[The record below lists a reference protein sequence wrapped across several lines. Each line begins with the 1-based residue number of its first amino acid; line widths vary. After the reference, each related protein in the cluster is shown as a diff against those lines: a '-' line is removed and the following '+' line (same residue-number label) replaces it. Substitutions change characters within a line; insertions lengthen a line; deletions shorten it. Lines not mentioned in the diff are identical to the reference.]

1 MKTYVVVFLT
11 LLLINSCSESDTE
24 KSAAE
29 HQSYQTT
36 KKQLLEKEEKNP
48 VLFLKVRSQAKKNL
62 VGQTV
67 IKGMLTN
74 TASVAAYKDVE
85 VKLYFYSKTKALL
98 ESDKETIFEIL
109 HPGISRNF
117 KTKYFAPK
125 GTDSVFMEVLGAKK
139 VQVKVQE

>member
-1 MKTYVVVFLT
+1 MKTYALGFLT

-48 VLFLKVRSQAKKNL
+48 VLFLKVRSQDKKNL
-62 VGQTV
+62 LGQTV

-98 ESDKETIFEIL
+98 ESDKETIFEML
-109 HPGISRNF
+109 QPGTSTNF

-139 VQVKVQE
+139 VEVKVEE